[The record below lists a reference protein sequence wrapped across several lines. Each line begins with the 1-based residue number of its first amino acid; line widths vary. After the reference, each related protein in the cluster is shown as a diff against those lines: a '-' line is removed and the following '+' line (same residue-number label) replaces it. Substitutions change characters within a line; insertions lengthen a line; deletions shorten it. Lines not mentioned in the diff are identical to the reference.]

1 MKKHSVDKPAF
12 AFAAGII
19 FLVCIP
25 LVLSPETGGAA
36 LKALHQWITRE
47 LGQLYILAANAVLV
61 FLGWLAFG
69 RYGKVKLGDA
79 SDVPDYSNF
88 TWVGMLFCAGI
99 GAGLMYWA
107 AIEWAYY
114 YEQPP
119 MGAEPGSAA
128 ALRWASSYGIF
139 HWGPSAW
146 AFYCLPAVAIAYPY
160 YVKKV
165 PLLRFSTG
173 MHAFLGHKPG
183 GIAARGI
190 DLMFMLALLGGAGSS
205 LGFSTPMIS
214 AGISRLT
221 GIEQGFGLDAAVV
234 VLSIAIFV
242 ASVFFG
248 LERGFRKLS
257 GLSVRLAIG
266 LLLFILI
273 AGPTAFLIKSGIN
286 ALGNVMQ
293 NFVAMS
299 TWTEPF
305 ADSGFVEDW
314 TMFYWA
320 WWIAFAPFVGL
331 FVTRISRGR
340 TLRQVIVGMLVFGSL
355 GCSLFYIVL
364 GNLSLYHFLQGN
376 VDVVAILGQGGGKD
390 VIVAVL
396 DQLPLAALVIA
407 LFSLVSILFSATTYD
422 SAALALA
429 GSATRELPIGENPA
443 RWHRISWALMLGVLP
458 ITLLFVGGL
467 TSLQTVLLV
476 VALPILVICVL
487 MAISLVRSLQ
497 AGTTVTDN
505 AAPETVQMSA
515 DSDMG
520 HTAVARTSA

>member
-1 MKKHSVDKPAF
+1 MKKHSVDKPTF
-12 AFAAGII
+12 ALAVGVI
-19 FLVCIP
+19 FLVCMP
-25 LVLSPETGGAA
+25 LVLAPETGGAT
-36 LKALHQWITRE
+36 LKALHQWITQQ
-47 LGQLYILAANAVLV
+47 LGQVYILAANAVLI

-69 RYGKVKLGDA
+69 RFGQVKLGDA
-79 SDVPDYSNF
+79 EDKPDYSTF
-88 TWVGMLFCAGI
+88 TWVGMLFCAGV

-107 AIEWAYY
+107 AIEWAFY

-173 MHAFLGHKPG
+173 MHHFLGKNTSG
-183 GIAARGI
+183 VTARGI

-214 AGISRLT
+214 AGIARLT
-221 GIEQGFGLDAAVV
+221 GLEQGFGLDAAVV
-234 VLSIAIFV
+234 VLSIAIF
-242 ASVFFG
+242 AGSVFFG

-257 GLSVRLAIG
+257 GFSVRLAIG
-266 LLLFILI
+266 LLLFILL
-273 AGPTAFLIKSGIN
+273 AGPTAFILKTGIN
-286 ALGNVMQ
+286 ALGNVLQ
-293 NFVAMS
+293 NFVSMS

-305 ADSGFVEDW
+305 ADGGFVEDW

-320 WWIAFAPFVGL
+320 WWIAYAPFVGL

-364 GNLSLYHFLQGN
+364 GNLSLYHFLEGN

-407 LFSLVSILFSATTYD
+407 AFSLVSILFSATTYD

-443 RWHRISWALMLGVLP
+443 RWHRISWAMMLGVLP

-476 VALPILVICVL
+476 VSLPILAICVL
-487 MAISLVRSLQ
+487 MAVSLVCSLQ
-497 AGTTVTDN
+497 AGETAAAHAAEQPADGAAGRMN
-505 AAPETVQMSA
+505 AAVE
-515 DSDMG
+515 G
-520 HTAVARTSA
+520 GAR